1 MGTCASYLVASKS
14 ALEVQDALQHFLG
27 VTRPKVIYSDNA
39 DDIIREVKDLGFR
52 GRHEFCQPGMPQTN
66 GVAERAV
73 QDVLDGAR
81 ALMVH
86 ARLPGYFWSYVA
98 PSYCLLRSTRAIS
111 RYAGGASVERD
122 GSGSP

>member
-1 MGTCASYLVASKS
+1 MGTFASCLVASKS

-52 GRHEFCQPGMPQTN
+52 GRHEFCQPGLPQTN

-73 QDVLDGAR
+73 QCVLDGAR
-81 ALMVH
+81 ALMSTQGFLGMLEL
-86 ARLPGYFWSYVA
+86 RRSLSLPSEEHQSY
-98 PSYCLLRSTRAIS
+98 PWTR
-111 RYAGGASVERD
+111 RRCFR
-122 GSGSP
+122 